1 MADRHII
8 RRFLTELLQRVQGNV
23 KNAEDLDTAVC
34 WAIWKLDS
42 LIGIKELEVLFEFQT
57 QDGVLAQVINVAPFF
72 IAQVREVREKTCG
85 YNLKF
90 WKEYMPFVLERAP
103 KGAPKYYWFDPPLM
117 SENLNYYTGYAHQML
132 TIWLYPVPD
141 KQYTLEILMKVLPLT
156 LQDTQD
162 AVLPAVFEKYYVPLF
177 YLATAE
183 LFRLNQMY
191 QEAEREENEA
201 LKIASIYKKM
211 FAPPTPSII
220 PLKYQL
226 FKRRSDIPCAEM
238 ASGSSGGGDGS
249 GGSGGN
255 VILTLI
261 YDSSQGNISLNPSG
275 TPISANQYRYPVNT
289 TVQLTPSPNTGFEFG
304 YWYVVGEN
312 NFYYSPLSLTLDTDK
327 TIQAFFTNQKV
338 LVFDYGNLP
347 GGQVKVNGTFTFS
360 LPYALYQNIGD
371 TITIEAVVPP
381 GYSFEKWEF
390 YARLTTG
397 SVGDLLQTITT
408 PTYTFTVDRS
418 YVIKMYVDVFMG
430 GIP

>member
-23 KNAEDLDTAVC
+23 KNADDLDTAVC

-42 LIGIKELEVLFEFQT
+42 LIGIKELEILYEFRT
-57 QDGVLAQVINVAPFF
+57 QDGVLAQVINVAPYF

-132 TIWLYPVPD
+132 TMWLYPVPD
-141 KQYTLEILMKVLPLT
+141 REYTLEILMKILPLT

-191 QEAEREENEA
+191 QEAEREESEA

-226 FKRRSDIPCAEM
+226 LKE
-238 ASGSSGGGDGS
+238 
-249 GGSGGN
+249 N
-255 VILTLI
+255 LI
-261 YDSSQGNISLNPSG
+261 F
-275 TPISANQYRYPVNT
+275 RV
-289 TVQLTPSPNTGFEFG
+289 
-304 YWYVVGEN
+304 
-312 NFYYSPLSLTLDTDK
+312 
-327 TIQAFFTNQKV
+327 
-338 LVFDYGNLP
+338 
-347 GGQVKVNGTFTFS
+347 
-360 LPYALYQNIGD
+360 PY
-371 TITIEAVVPP
+371 
-381 GYSFEKWEF
+381 
-390 YARLTTG
+390 
-397 SVGDLLQTITT
+397 
-408 PTYTFTVDRS
+408 
-418 YVIKMYVDVFMG
+418 
-430 GIP
+430 